1 MKVLFVVPYARELAP
16 GQRFRFEQWLSLLAG
31 GAIDAEVRPLLD
43 AAAYGRFY
51 EPGGYLRKGS
61 HLGLG
66 FGRRLVDALGPSRWD
81 AVYLFREAFFVGPPI
96 LESLLERRY
105 PVVYDFDDAIFVGD
119 TSEANAAVARWKYPS
134 KVAKIIERAAMT
146 TVGNEW
152 LATFARQH
160 SSQVEVVPTT
170 IDIHA
175 YQPQPRPRRK
185 AIRVGWSGSR
195 TTSAH
200 LHAIDDALRRIA
212 NELPVELVTIGDPD
226 FRLDGVPD
234 VQTLPW
240 RHDTELDDLR
250 SLDIGLMPLPDDD
263 WTRGKCGLKAL
274 QYMALG
280 IPTVV
285 SPVGV
290 NTDIVTNGENGMV
303 ATTTE
308 EWFDAVATL
317 VESEAL
323 SRRLGDAG
331 RQTVVDKYSGQ
342 AWAPRFLEI
351 LETAASSRR

>member
-1 MKVLFVVPYARELAP
+1 VKILFVVPYGRELAP
-16 GQRFRFEQWLSLLAG
+16 GQRFRFEQWLSLLADD
-31 GAIDAEVRPLLD
+31 AIEAEVRPLLD

-51 EPGGYLRKGS
+51 EPGGSLRKGS
-61 HLGLG
+61 QLGLG
-66 FGRRLVDALGPSRWD
+66 LGRRLVDALGPSRWD
-81 AVYLFREAFFVGPPI
+81 AVFLFREAFFLGRPI

-119 TSEANAAVARWKYPS
+119 TSEANAFVARWKYPD
-134 KVAKIIERAAMT
+134 KVARIIEHAVIT

-152 LATFARQH
+152 LAMFARQH
-160 SSQVEVVPTT
+160 SSRVEVVPTT
-170 IDIHA
+170 IDVDL
-175 YQPQPRPRRK
+175 YQPQPRARNNP
-185 AIRVGWSGSR
+185 IRVGWSGSR

-212 NELPVELVTIGDPD
+212 EELPVELVTIGDPA
-226 FRLDGVPD
+226 FRLDGAPE

-240 RHDTELDDLR
+240 RYDTELDDLR
-250 SLDIGLMPLPDDD
+250 SLDIGLMPLPDED

-290 NTDIVTNGENGMV
+290 NTDIVTDGQNGMV

-308 EWFDAVATL
+308 EWFDAVAAL

-331 RQTVVDKYSGQ
+331 RQTVVDRYSGQ
-342 AWAPRFLEI
+342 AWAPRFLEL
-351 LETAASSRR
+351 LEEAASSGR